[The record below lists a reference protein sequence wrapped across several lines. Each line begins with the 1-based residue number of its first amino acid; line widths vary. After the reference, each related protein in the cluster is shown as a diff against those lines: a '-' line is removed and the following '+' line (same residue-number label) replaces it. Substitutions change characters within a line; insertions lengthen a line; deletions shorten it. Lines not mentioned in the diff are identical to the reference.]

1 LRIDRRSERSEL
13 QRPGVNSS
21 AIGKARKRTAAK
33 KTAKP
38 VRKPAAKAR
47 AKRAGAKKAARS
59 KVRQVRPQ
67 TAVAAETQIVDAFE
81 EPVAEVEERGP
92 DSPEPPDEK
101 PS

>member
-1 LRIDRRSERSEL
+1 MAQRKKRTKAPRRK
-13 QRPGVNSS
+13 PS

-33 KTAKP
+33 RTAKP

-47 AKRAGAKKAARS
+47 PKRAGAKKATQS

-67 TAVAAETQIVDAFE
+67 IAVAAETVNVDAFE
-81 EPVAEVEERGP
+81 EPVAEVEEHGP
-92 DSPEPPDEK
+92 DSPGPPDEK

>member
-1 LRIDRRSERSEL
+1 M
-13 QRPGVNSS
+13 
-21 AIGKARKRTAAK
+21 
-33 KTAKP
+33 TAKP

-47 AKRAGAKKAARS
+47 AKRARARKAPRS

-92 DSPEPPDEK
+92 DATPEPPDEK

>member
-1 LRIDRRSERSEL
+1 MAQRKKRTTGPRRK
-13 QRPGVNSS
+13 SS
-21 AIGKARKRTAAK
+21 AIGKARKSTAAK

-47 AKRAGAKKAARS
+47 PKRAGAKKATRS

-67 TAVAAETQIVDAFE
+67 IAVAAETVNVDAFE

-92 DSPEPPDEK
+92 DAMPEPPDEK